1 MKKIHKLAVLC
12 AVLAL
17 TFSFTTVAY
26 AYSDDAA
33 GTVSSTNIGT
43 SSNAV
48 SSVTTSPAKTA
59 ASSSSVSSAAASS
72 SSSGTSNPFT
82 PAGTGTV
89 VNTATDTD
97 GKEFYTIT
105 TPDKNV
111 FYLVIDRQRDGDNVY
126 FLNAVTEKDLLALAE
141 KSGSSAA
148 NTGTNTTTASASSS
162 STQTTTSQTGTE
174 TPVKSSSTPQSN
186 NMGMLLL
193 VLAVVVIGGGAGY
206 YFKIYRPKHQ
216 RADSEDELDYS
227 DENGSDIAEDSEQS
241 DELPPSEDEGDESD
255 GDGEV

>member
-1 MKKIHKLAVLC
+1 MKKFHKLAVLC
-12 AVLAL
+12 AALAL
-17 TFSFTTVAY
+17 TCSFTTVAY
-26 AYSDDAA
+26 AASVTNEPTGSTSLSSSSAA
-33 GTVSSTNIGT
+33 SGSSAASTDSSLTSGT
-43 SSNAV
+43 SS
-48 SSVTTSPAKTA
+48 
-59 ASSSSVSSAAASS
+59 ASTV
-72 SSSGTSNPFT
+72 FT

-111 FYLVIDRQRDGDNVY
+111 FYLVIDRERDGDNVY

-141 KSGSSAA
+141 KSGNSSAS
-148 NTGTNTTTASASSS
+148 TGTNTNAANSASSS
-162 STQTTTSQTGTE
+162 TQATTTGTTSQPGTE
-174 TPVKSSSTPQSN
+174 TTAKSSSTPQSN
-186 NMGMLLL
+186 NRGMLLL
-193 VLAVVVIGGGAGY
+193 VLAVVLIGGGAGY

>member
-1 MKKIHKLAVLC
+1 MKKFHKLAALC
-12 AVLAL
+12 AALAL
-17 TFSFTTVAY
+17 TCSFTTVAY
-26 AYSDDAA
+26 AASVTNEPA
-33 GTVSSTNIGT
+33 GST
-43 SSNAV
+43 SS
-48 SSVTTSPAKTA
+48 
-59 ASSSSVSSAAASS
+59 SSSSVASGSSTASTDSS
-72 SSSGTSNPFT
+72 STSGTSSASTVFT

-89 VNTATDTD
+89 VNTATDED

-111 FYLVIDRQRDGDNVY
+111 FYLVIDRQRNGDNVY

-141 KSGSSAA
+141 KSGNSS
-148 NTGTNTTTASASSS
+148 GTTASEG
-162 STQTTTSQTGTE
+162 TTSADTSSGSAQTPASGTASQAGTE
-174 TPVKSSSTPQSN
+174 TSAKSSSAPQSN
-186 NMGMLLL
+186 SMGTLLL
-193 VLAVVVIGGGAGY
+193 VLAVVLIGGGAGY